1 MSSKRALLLTTPNSY
16 RTQDYLDAALRSGI
30 DVVVAVDLPKLLAE
44 EWSFS
49 LGADFSS
56 PEQAAEEIVFALA
69 DGDGGEDG
77 EVRFDA
83 VLALD
88 DSGSKVAALV
98 ADRLGL
104 PHNDPMAAEA
114 ARNKFRMRTL
124 LAECGAPVP
133 TFGEFRTSENLKAT
147 IARAEAEIG
156 YPCVVKPEELN
167 GSRGVIRA
175 DMRCELAAAVRRLT
189 ALIGDEQPFLI
200 EGYIPGTEVALE
212 GLLDRDRLHCLALFD
227 KPDPLEGP
235 YFEETIYVTPSR
247 LPPEAQKRVVA
258 TTEAAARG
266 LGLQTGPIH
275 AELRINSDGPWIVE
289 VAGRSIGGLCSRIL
303 RFGMEVGSGSSL
315 EELILR
321 QACGLT
327 LESLERES
335 QAGGV
340 MMIPIPEGGIL
351 RRVSGVGR
359 AKSVAGIEDVQ
370 ITARL
375 DQSLVP
381 LPEGDAY
388 LGFIFAKGPSP
399 ETVEGSLREAHGL
412 LQFDIDPEFAL
423 VQ

>member
-1 MSSKRALLLTTPNSY
+1 MTSKRVILLTTPNSY
-16 RTQDYLDAALRSGI
+16 RTQDYLDAAARLGI
-30 DVVVAVDLPKLLAE
+30 EAVVAVDLPRMLAE
-44 EWSFS
+44 EWNFP
-49 LGADFSS
+49 LGADFGYPVQAS
-56 PEQAAEEIVFALA
+56 EQLLDALTNSKGSEEDI
-69 DGDGGEDG
+69 
-77 EVRFDA
+77 RYDA

-88 DSGSKVAALV
+88 DSGSRVAALV
-98 ADRLGL
+98 AQKLGL

-114 ARNKFRMRTL
+114 ARNKHRMRTM
-124 LAECGAPVP
+124 LATCGAPVP
-133 TFGEFRTSENLKAT
+133 AFTEFRTGDNLKEI
-147 IARAEAEIG
+147 IARAEEAIG

-175 DMRCELAAAVRRLT
+175 DLRCELGVAVRRLT
-189 ALIGDEQPFLI
+189 ALIGDGQPFLI
-200 EGYIPGTEVALE
+200 EGYIPGVEVALE

-247 LPPEAQKRVVA
+247 LPLETQNRIVE

-275 AELRINSDGPWIVE
+275 AELRINEDGPWIVE

-303 RFGMEVGSGSSL
+303 RFGMEVGNGSSL

-321 QACGLT
+321 QACGLP

-340 MMIPIPEGGIL
+340 MMIPIPEAGIL
-351 RRVSGVGR
+351 RRVNGVEK
-359 AKSVAGIEDVQ
+359 AKRVAGIEDVQ

-388 LGFIFAKGPSP
+388 LGFIFAKGSSP
-399 ETVEGSLREAHGL
+399 AQVEALLRKAHSRI
-412 LQFDIDPEFAL
+412 QFEIDPEFAL